1 MMTETLETLITVAE
15 ILDAAGREAGGPFE
29 KHATITGVSI
39 DSRTCARGNIFI
51 PLPGTRTDGH
61 FFIEEAVRNGA
72 VASFV
77 KEEVWQQEQEQ
88 LLKLKQKYRV
98 CFVVVDDVL
107 KSFQKSAGR
116 YLSHFP
122 ALQKIGITGSSGKTT
137 TKELIG
143 AVLSRK
149 YSTFC
154 SSGNL
159 NSDIGVGLSAFQVRK
174 SHEYAVFEMGIN
186 RIGEMEELIDIVQP
200 DSAVITN
207 TGSAHIGLFGSEEVI
222 AREKKKIFS
231 AFTSTGVGYV
241 REDDGFRDFLT
252 RGIEGEVHF
261 FGPES
266 IEDFTIVKRD
276 GLKGTLLNWRGHS
289 FRLPLIG
296 DYNVYNACAA
306 VKVAEH
312 LDIPCGEVI
321 EVLESIEPL
330 FGRGQIKIGDI
341 ILVCDYYNA
350 NPESMDSALD
360 FMEALETPGHKIAV
374 LGAMKELGDFTEKA
388 HEELGK
394 KLKNSDLHRVYLFG
408 EETRITYETAGDR
421 MGRRVF
427 WTENADELVRM
438 VRQGVNTGDVVLLK
452 GSRAAALERI
462 EKNIT
467 G

>member
-1 MMTETLETLITVAE
+1 MTETSETLITTDE
-15 ILDAAGREAGGPFE
+15 ILNAAGGKAGGSFE
-29 KHATITGVSI
+29 KHASITGASI

-77 KEEVWQQEQEQ
+77 KKEVWQQEQEQ
-88 LLKLKQKYRV
+88 LIKLKQKYRV
-98 CFVVVDDVL
+98 CFIVVDDVL
-107 KSFQKSAGR
+107 TSFQKSAGYYISR
-116 YLSHFP
+116 FP
-122 ALQKIGITGSSGKTT
+122 ALHKIGITGSSGKTT

-143 AVLSRK
+143 AVLSRQ
-149 YSTFC
+149 YATFC
-154 SSGNL
+154 STGNL
-159 NSDIGVGLSAFQVRK
+159 NSDIGVSLSAFQVK
-174 SHEYAVFEMGIN
+174 ESHEYAVFEMGIN
-186 RIGEMEELIDIVQP
+186 RIGEMEELVDIVRP
-200 DSAVITN
+200 DSAVITT
-207 TGSAHIGLFGSEEVI
+207 TGTAHIGLFGSEEII

-231 AFTSTGVGYV
+231 GFTAAGAGYV

-252 RGIEGEVHF
+252 RGVEGEVHF

-266 IEDFTIVKRD
+266 IENFTIVKRD
-276 GLKGTLLNWRGHS
+276 GLKGTLLNWQGHN

-306 VKVAEH
+306 VKIAEH
-312 LDIPCGEVI
+312 LEIPCREVI
-321 EVLESIEPL
+321 EALESIEPL

-350 NPESMDSALD
+350 NPESMSNALD
-360 FMEALETPGHKIAV
+360 FMKALETPGHKIAV

-394 KLKNSDLHRVYLFG
+394 KLKSSSLHRVYLFG
-408 EETRITYETAGDR
+408 EEMRVTFETAGEH
-421 MGRRVF
+421 MGRNVF
-427 WTENADELVRM
+427 WTKDANELVRM

-462 EKNIT
+462 EKSIA